1 MTDKEWLTTITLST
15 IVREA
20 INKFFDE
27 AYALG
32 YKTGRIDG
40 YNERRIEEEMKNDK
54 QRET

>member
-15 IVREA
+15 IIREA

-32 YKTGRIDG
+32 YKEGRSDG
-40 YNERRIEEEMKNDK
+40 YLERRMEEMKNDK
-54 QRET
+54 QR